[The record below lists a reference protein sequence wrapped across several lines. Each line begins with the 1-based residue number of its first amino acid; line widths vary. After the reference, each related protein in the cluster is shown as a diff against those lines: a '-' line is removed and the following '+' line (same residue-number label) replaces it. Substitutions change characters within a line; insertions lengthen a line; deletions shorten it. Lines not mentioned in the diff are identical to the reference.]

1 MEQFTIINHSLYRY
15 YYPILQR
22 YARRIVKE
30 EDDAAALANEILQ
43 EQFELYG
50 FESALL
56 RRRLKQA
63 LQLHCYYYL
72 QARIFDKPM
81 VKGYLPASENKM
93 KRSSTIK

>member
-1 MEQFTIINHSLYRY
+1 MEQLTIIDHSLYRY
-15 YYPILQR
+15 YFPILQR
-22 YARRIVKE
+22 YARRIVKDE
-30 EDDAAALANEILQ
+30 SDAAALANEILQ

-50 FESALL
+50 FESALF

-63 LQLHCYYYL
+63 LQLHSYYYL

-81 VKGYLPASENKM
+81 VKGYLPASENKI